1 MHQRNGHTGRQ
12 NTLLDVQQ
20 QVMGARQ
27 EGLDWVHIMDFASMT
42 QHNSPHSYAATR
54 FITGIQ
60 VDMMFII
67 QRIPPNIQTLS
78 YKVFAYVSMV
88 FALDVLANR

>member
-1 MHQRNGHTGRQ
+1 
-12 NTLLDVQQ
+12 
-20 QVMGARQ
+20 MGARQ